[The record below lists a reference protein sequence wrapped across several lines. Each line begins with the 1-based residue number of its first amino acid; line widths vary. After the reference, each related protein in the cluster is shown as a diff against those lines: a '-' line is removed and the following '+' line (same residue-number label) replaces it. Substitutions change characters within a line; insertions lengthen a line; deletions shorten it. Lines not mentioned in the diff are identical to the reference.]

1 MISESVTQDQCSV
14 LEGSRLPRQIRLLAD
29 DLTGAC
35 DAGVAFLRSGRGVR
49 VWQQGQA
56 LFETPEEVQA
66 VVTGSRHLEPDQ
78 AAEEVRRAAA
88 ALRKSSG
95 ALFFKKIDSTLRGP
109 LATELLAAQQAMR
122 SRAILLAPAFPSE
135 GRSVQGGILQ
145 VQDAGG
151 SFQRISIRECFPEDL
166 RRQMALI
173 ARPEEIAPALGSGK
187 TILVCDS
194 ATQQDME
201 ALAGAALAA
210 GGMLYA
216 GSSGLARALAALC
229 GAPVSLEELPS
240 AGRTLV
246 ICGTMHPVTE
256 LQLRQIEFGR
266 LPDATLLRIRCG
278 PGDEERIRAASSS
291 ADPHAWVLTG
301 GETALLALRAL
312 GVESLLLHGEF
323 APGIPWAVAQGGLAD
338 GRIVVTKSGGLGAA
352 SALNQLL
359 QRVSGRAES

>member
-1 MISESVTQDQCSV
+1 MTSESVTQNRCPVS
-14 LEGSRLPRQIRLLAD
+14 EGPRLPPQIRLLAD

-35 DAGVAFLRSGRGVR
+35 DAGVAFLRTGRGVR
-49 VWQQGQA
+49 VWLQGRA
-56 LFETPEEVQA
+56 LFAAREAVQA
-66 VVTGSRHLEPDQ
+66 MVTGSRHLEPEQ
-78 AAEEVRRAAA
+78 AADAVRRAAA
-88 ALRKSSG
+88 ALRKDSG

-109 LATELLAAQQAMR
+109 VAAELLAAQQSMR
-122 SRAILLAPAFPSE
+122 SRAVLLAPAFPSE
-135 GRSVQGGILQ
+135 GRTVQGGVLQ
-145 VQDAGG
+145 VQDASG
-151 SFQRISIRECFPEDL
+151 SVQQISIGECFPEDL
-166 RRQMALI
+166 RRQLALI
-173 ARPEEIAPALGSGK
+173 ARPAEIALALGSGK

-201 ALAGAALAA
+201 ALASAGLAA
-210 GGMLYA
+210 EGMLFA
-216 GSSGLARALAALC
+216 GSSGLARALASVS
-229 GAPVSLEELPS
+229 GAPASQEELPS

-246 ICGTMHPVTE
+246 ICGTVHPVTE
-256 LQLRQIEFGR
+256 LQLRQIEYGR

-312 GVESLLLHGEF
+312 GVESLLLRGEF

-338 GRIVVTKSGGLGAA
+338 GKIVVTKSGGLGAA

-359 QRVSGRAES
+359 QRLSGRAGS